1 MLIFLWA
8 LLTLKAQAV
17 FYAGR
22 IKPGK
27 FEYPKLNGWMSIEEA
42 VKKCESDSACGAF
55 TFKGSYITKNK
66 PMEMYFFH
74 LTKPTNKVVKVDA
87 SLKEFVSKFEYL
99 VSKFPYLKGIDQI
112 VIQHQHYPYWST
124 YEVER
129 KYIEIRNVRIKSKA
143 TASILSKQRYRF
155 F

>member
-8 LLTLKAQAV
+8 LLTLRAQAV

-42 VKKCESDSACGAF
+42 VEKCESDLACGAF
-55 TFKGSYITKNK
+55 TFKGSYLTKNK

-74 LTKPTNKVVKVDA
+74 LTKPRNEVRTIDT
-87 SLKEFVSKFEYL
+87 SLKELLSKFGYL
-99 VSKFPYLKGIDQI
+99 ALKFPYLKDIDQI

-124 YEVER
+124 YQVER
-129 KYIEIRNVRIKSKA
+129 KYIEIRKVKIKSEGK
-143 TASILSKQRYRF
+143 ASILSRHR
-155 F
+155 

>member
-8 LLTLKAQAV
+8 LLTLRAQAV

-42 VKKCESDSACGAF
+42 VEKCESDLACGAF
-55 TFKGSYITKNK
+55 TFKGSYLTKNK

-74 LTKPTNKVVKVDA
+74 LTKPINKVLTLDA
-87 SLKEFVSKFEYL
+87 SLKELISKFEYL
-99 VSKFPYLKGIDQI
+99 VSKFPYLKGIDEI
-112 VIQHQHYPYWST
+112 VIQKQHYPYWSI

-143 TASILSKQRYRF
+143 TASILSTQR
-155 F
+155 

>member
-55 TFKGSYITKNK
+55 TFKGSYLTKNK

-74 LTKPTNKVVKVDA
+74 LIKPIDKVLTVDA
-87 SLKEFVSKFEYL
+87 SLKELVSKFEYL
-99 VSKFPYLKGIDQI
+99 VSKFPYLKDVDQI
-112 VIQHQHYPYWST
+112 VIQQQHYPYWST

-129 KYIEIRNVRIKSKA
+129 TFIVIPKIKLTKNPINSVEAAKNV
-143 TASILSKQRYRF
+143 YV
-155 F
+155 